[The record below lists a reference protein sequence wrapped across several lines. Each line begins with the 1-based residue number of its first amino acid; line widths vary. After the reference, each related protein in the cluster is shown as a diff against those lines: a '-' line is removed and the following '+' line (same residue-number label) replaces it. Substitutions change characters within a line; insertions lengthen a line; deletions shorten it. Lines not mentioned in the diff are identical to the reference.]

1 MFKGGYRLK
10 LLRIDLSS
18 GTAKVEDIKEDVVR
32 LLLGGR
38 GVAAKYYYDEIG
50 SEVLPLSEENKLIF
64 MNGPLTGAPLYSS
77 TKFQVA
83 TKSPLTKMY
92 LCSNSSGDF
101 GPQLNRSGYD
111 GIIVEGK
118 SEKPVYILIKDDLV
132 QIKDAEAL
140 WGKSTTNVNEILK
153 DGYSDPHLSVMSI
166 GQGGEN
172 LVSYACIQVDDRSFG
187 RGGAGAVMASKNLKA
202 IAVKGTEKVKLAN
215 EAALKEHVTGNMKKL
230 KESRAGHNKFGT
242 AQYTEVIN
250 TLGCYPTNNF
260 QTAVFENAESVYATT
275 MVEKYK
281 KKNAACYRCPIA
293 CAQVCE
299 VSEGVFKGAV
309 SDPEFETI
317 GAFGA
322 QCGVRDFA
330 AIIAANMLC
339 DEYGI
344 DTMQTGTV
352 IAFAMELYEKG
363 LITKEDTGGLELN
376 FGNGEAMVE
385 MVKKIAFRKDVGD
398 LLADSFWEIIKVRP
412 EFGYYFMHAKGMAFA
427 AYEPRGFFGMGLAY
441 GTSNR
446 GACHNVGG
454 WTIRDELISGK
465 YDRFALEGKGKLVMD
480 IQNTRA
486 YVDSLGICTVIRGGL
501 GFSDKPEGKIME
513 YVTGVDLT
521 SELMEMGDR
530 IYTLERVILNREGIK
545 RKDDYLPERIM
556 TEKLPQG
563 MAKGKVLT
571 KEMYDVMLDEYYSLR
586 GWDKDGVP
594 TAEKIERLNL
604 KGILCNEDS
613 DKNPGSAWNKQ

>member
-10 LLRIDLSS
+10 LLRIDLTS
-18 GTAKVEDIKEDVVR
+18 GTIGVESINEDVVR

-38 GVAAKYYYDEIG
+38 GVAAKYYYDEIDP
-50 SEVLPLSEENKLIF
+50 EVQALSEQNKLIF

-83 TKSPLTKMY
+83 TKSPLTNVY
-92 LCSNSSGDF
+92 LCSNSSGNF
-101 GPQLNRSGYD
+101 GPQLNRSGFD
-111 GIIVEGK
+111 GIIIEGK
-118 SEKPVYILIKDDLV
+118 AEKPVYILIRDNDVK
-132 QIKDAEAL
+132 IIDADML
-140 WGKSTTNVNEILK
+140 WGKATTKVNELLK
-153 DGYSDPHLSVMSI
+153 SEYNEPHLSVMSI

-172 LVSYACIQVDDRSFG
+172 LVRYACIQVDDRSFG

-202 IAVKGTEKVKLAN
+202 IAVKGTGKVQLAD
-215 EAALKEHVTGNMKKL
+215 EAALKNHITTNMKKL
-230 KESRAGHNKFGT
+230 KESRAGHTKYGT

-260 QTAVFENAESVYATT
+260 QTAVFDNAGSVYATA

-281 KKNAACYRCPIA
+281 KKNAACYRCPVA

-299 VSEGVFKGAV
+299 VKDGTFKGAV

-322 QCGVRDFA
+322 QCGVRDFG

-352 IAFAMELYEKG
+352 IAFAMELFENG
-363 LITKEDTGGLELN
+363 LITKEDTGGIELA
-376 FGNGEAMVE
+376 FGNAESMVE
-385 MVKKIAFRKDVGD
+385 MVKKIAFRNDIGN
-398 LLADSFWEIIKVRP
+398 LLADSFWEIIKIRP
-412 EFGYYFMHAKGMAFA
+412 EFKYYFMHAKGMAFA

-465 YDRFALEGKGKLVMD
+465 YDRFALKGKGKLVMD

-501 GFSDKPEGKIME
+501 GFSDKPEGKILE
-513 YVTGVDLT
+513 YVTGVDMT
-521 SELMEMGDR
+521 PELMEMGDR

-545 RKDDYLPERIM
+545 RKDDYLPDRIM
-556 TEKLPQG
+556 TEKLPTG
-563 MAKGKVLT
+563 MAKDKVLT
-571 KEMYDVMLDEYYSLR
+571 KEMYDVMLDEYYTLR
-586 GWDKDGVP
+586 GWDEFGIP
-594 TAEKIERLNL
+594 TSEKIEKLNL
-604 KGILCNEDS
+604 SKLL
-613 DKNPGSAWNKQ
+613 